1 MHPMVSTKRLASKH
15 VVDRHRTGIK
25 AQTEHTVKIVFIV
38 VVVVVGE
45 CTLDMYVRDKL
56 YQGNEK
62 E

>member
-1 MHPMVSTKRLASKH
+1 MMHPMVSTKRLASKH

-38 VVVVVGE
+38 VVVVGE
-45 CTLDMYVRDKL
+45 STLDMYVRDKL